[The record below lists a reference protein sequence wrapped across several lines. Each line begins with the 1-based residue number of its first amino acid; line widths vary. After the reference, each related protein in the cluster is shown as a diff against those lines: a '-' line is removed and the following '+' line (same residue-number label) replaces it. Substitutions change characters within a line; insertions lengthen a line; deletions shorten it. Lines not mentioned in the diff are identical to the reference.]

1 MSLYIVNI
9 QYTPKDKFAKT
20 KIHGY
25 CDDVLKLVIKHL
37 QKTDH
42 PTLKVNNY
50 SIRNDPLF
58 EIAVKLR
65 DYELETT
72 TKLHLLPNK
81 SKLSTSKREKSA
93 TSSSLLDLEDESN
106 DGKKAATTG
115 NSWFTK
121 SFKARKSNVK
131 S

>member
-1 MSLYIVNI
+1 VSLYIVNI

-37 QKTDH
+37 QKTDY
-42 PTLKVNNY
+42 PSLKVNNY

-58 EIAVKLR
+58 EKAVKLR

-72 TKLHLLPNK
+72 TKLHLLQNK

-93 TSSSLLDLEDESN
+93 TSSLLELEDENN
-106 DGKKAATTG
+106 DSKKVATTG